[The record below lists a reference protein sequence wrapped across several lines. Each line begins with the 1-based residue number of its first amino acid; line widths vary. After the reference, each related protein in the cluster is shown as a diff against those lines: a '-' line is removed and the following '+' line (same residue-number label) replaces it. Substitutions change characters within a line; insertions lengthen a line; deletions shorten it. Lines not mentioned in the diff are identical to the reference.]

1 MSPVAGSVEISR
13 PPAAVFAYVA
23 DVRRRGEWQA
33 AVQDIQ
39 VQTPDLTG
47 AGMQVLE
54 KRRVPGGARTF
65 RWQVTDY
72 QPPASWG
79 FRGTGNPVNAIAQ
92 MRFTPLAQGA
102 ATMVSFEMDFEA
114 RGLAKLIAPLA
125 RRGARNE
132 IPRDLKQLKA
142 QLESR

>member
-1 MSPVAGSVEISR
+1 
-13 PPAAVFAYVA
+13 
-23 DVRRRGEWQA
+23 
-33 AVQDIQ
+33 
-39 VQTPDLTG
+39 
-47 AGMQVLE
+47 MQVLE
-54 KRRVPGGARTF
+54 KRRVPGGARSF

-72 QPPASWG
+72 RPPVSWG
-79 FRGTGNPVNAIAQ
+79 FRGVGNPINAIVQ

-125 RRGARNE
+125 RRGARSE
-132 IPRDLKQLKA
+132 IPRDLTQLKA

>member
-1 MSPVAGSVEISR
+1 
-13 PPAAVFAYVA
+13 
-23 DVRRRGEWQA
+23 
-33 AVQDIQ
+33 
-39 VQTPDLTG
+39 VQTPDLSG
-47 AGMQVLE
+47 VGKQVLE
-54 KRRVPGGARTF
+54 KRHVPGGAHTF

-79 FRGTGNPVNAIAQ
+79 FRGIGNPVNAIAQ

-102 ATMVSFEMDFEA
+102 ATMVSFEIGFEA

-125 RRGARNE
+125 RRGARSD
-132 IPRDLKQLKA
+132 IPRDLRQLKT

>member
-1 MSPVAGSVEISR
+1 MSPLSGSVEIAR
-13 PPAAVFAYVA
+13 PADAVFAYVA

-33 AVQDIQ
+33 AVEDIQ

-72 QPPASWG
+72 QPPASRG
-79 FRGTGNPVNAIAQ
+79 FRGTGNPINAIAQ

-142 QLESR
+142 RLESR

>member
-1 MSPVAGSVEISR
+1 VSPVAGSVEIAR
-13 PPAAVFAYVA
+13 PPEAVFAYVA

-47 AGMQVLE
+47 AGMRVLE

-79 FRGTGNPVNAIAQ
+79 FRGTGNAIAQ

-102 ATMVSFEMDFEA
+102 ATMVSFEIDFEA

-132 IPRDLKQLKA
+132 IPRDLQQLKA

>member
-1 MSPVAGSVEISR
+1 MPPLAGSVEIAR
-13 PPAAVFAYVA
+13 PPEDVFAYVA

-33 AVQDIQ
+33 AVQGIQ
-39 VQTPDLTG
+39 VQTPDLAG

-79 FRGTGNPVNAIAQ
+79 FRGAGSPVNATARI
-92 MRFTPLAQGA
+92 RFTPLAHGA
-102 ATMVSFEMDFEA
+102 ATKVSFEIDFEA
-114 RGLAKLIAPLA
+114 RGLGKLIAPLA
-125 RRGARNE
+125 RRSARNE
-132 IPRDLKQLKA
+132 IPRDLQQLKA

>member
-1 MSPVAGSVEISR
+1 MSPEAGSVEISR
-13 PPAAVFAYVA
+13 PPEAVFAYVA

-72 QPPASWG
+72 QPPVSWG
-79 FRGTGNPVNAIAQ
+79 FRGIGNPINVIAHMQ
-92 MRFTPLAQGA
+92 FTPLAQGA
-102 ATMVSFEMDFEA
+102 ATMVSFEIDFEA
-114 RGLAKLIAPLA
+114 CGLGKLIAPLA

-132 IPRDLKQLKA
+132 IPRDLQQLKA
-142 QLESR
+142 RLESR

>member
-1 MSPVAGSVEISR
+1 MSPLAGSVEISR
-13 PPAAVFAYVA
+13 PPEAVFAYVA

-33 AVQDIQ
+33 AIQDIQ

-79 FRGTGNPVNAIAQ
+79 FHGTGNPVNVM
-92 MRFTPLAQGA
+92 MRFTPLAEGA
-102 ATMVSFEMDFEA
+102 ATLVSFEIDFQA
-114 RGLAKLIAPLA
+114 RGLAKLIAPLE

-132 IPRDLKQLKA
+132 IPRDLQQLKV

>member
-1 MSPVAGSVEISR
+1 MSPLAGSVEISR
-13 PPAAVFAYVA
+13 PPEAVFAYVA
-23 DVRRRGEWQA
+23 DVRRRGDWQA

-39 VQTPDLTG
+39 IQTPELTG

-72 QPPASWG
+72 QPPVSWG
-79 FRGTGNPVNAIAQ
+79 FRGTGHPISAIAH

-102 ATMVSFEMDFEA
+102 ATMVSFEIDFEA
-114 RGLAKLIAPLA
+114 RGLGKLIAPLA

-132 IPRDLKQLKA
+132 IPRDLQRLKA

>member
-1 MSPVAGSVEISR
+1 MPTPAGSVQISR
-13 PPAAVFAYVA
+13 PPEAVFAYVA

-33 AVQDIQ
+33 AVEDIQ

-54 KRRVPGGARTF
+54 RRRVPGGARTF
-65 RWQVTDY
+65 RWQVTDF
-72 QPPASWG
+72 QPPVSWG
-79 FRGTGNPVNAIAQ
+79 FHGVGNPINAIVQ

-102 ATMVSFEMDFEA
+102 ATMVSFEIDFEA

-132 IPRDLKQLKA
+132 IPRDLTQLKA
-142 QLESR
+142 RLESR

>member
-1 MSPVAGSVEISR
+1 M
-13 PPAAVFAYVA
+13 
-23 DVRRRGEWQA
+23 
-33 AVQDIQ
+33 
-39 VQTPDLTG
+39 QTPDLTG

-102 ATMVSFEMDFEA
+102 ATMVSFEIDFEA

-125 RRGARNE
+125 RRGAWHE

>member
-1 MSPVAGSVEISR
+1 MSPLAGSVQIAR
-13 PPAAVFAYVA
+13 PPEAVFAYVA

-33 AVQDIQ
+33 AVEDIQ
-39 VQTPDLTG
+39 VQTPDVTG

-65 RWQVTDY
+65 RWHVTDY

-79 FRGTGNPVNAIAQ
+79 FHGTGSPVNAIAR
-92 MRFTPLAQGA
+92 MRFTPLARGT
-102 ATMVSFEMDFEA
+102 ATTVTFEIDFEA
-114 RGLAKLIAPLA
+114 RGLGKLIAPLA
-125 RRGARNE
+125 RRGARNQ
-132 IPRDLKQLKA
+132 IPRDLQQLKA